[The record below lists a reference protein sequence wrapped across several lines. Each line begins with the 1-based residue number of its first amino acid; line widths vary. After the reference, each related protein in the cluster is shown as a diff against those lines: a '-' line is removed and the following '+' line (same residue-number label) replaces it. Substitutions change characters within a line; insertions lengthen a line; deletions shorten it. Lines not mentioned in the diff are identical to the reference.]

1 MQAKELTAAYT
12 APKIRLSRKQKMT
25 KIYNQRYLLFMLLPA
40 LICITLFSYAP
51 IFGWVMAFTDY
62 QVGLSMWSAPF
73 VGLKHF
79 KEFFMDSGEAFGVIR
94 NTLVMNVLSLLIGLF
109 LALVFA
115 ILLREVNS
123 KRLQKSVQ
131 YATFLPYFM
140 SWVILYA
147 VVYSLFS
154 VSNGAINETL
164 MALHIISK
172 PLNILGDPKYS
183 WALIVGVNTWNSL
196 GYNSVIFI
204 AAIAGIP
211 QEQYEAAEIDGAGR
225 WAKIINIT
233 VPNLIPTLMVLLIM
247 NTGWL
252 LNNGL
257 DQYFIFTNSMNMEK
271 MEVFD
276 YYIYRYGLKLFNY
289 SYATAV
295 SIIKTGVSILLL
307 IIVNRVSKKNY
318 GRSLF

>member
-1 MQAKELTAAYT
+1 MQKVESLPAGA
-12 APKIRLSRKQKMT
+12 RT
-25 KIYNQRYLLFMLLPA
+25 KIGLLRKIKDQRYLLMMLFPA
-40 LICITLFSYAP
+40 MLCITLFSYLP
-51 IFGWVMAFTDY
+51 LTGWVMAFTDY
-62 QVGLSMWSAPF
+62 QVGKSMWRAPF
-73 VGLKHF
+73 AGLKYF
-79 KEFFMDSGEAFGVIR
+79 REFFVDSGEAFAVIR
-94 NTLVMNVLSLLIGLF
+94 NTLVMNVLSLLLGLV
-109 LALVFA
+109 AAMAFA
-115 ILLREVNS
+115 ILLKEVRS
-123 KRLQKSVQ
+123 RTLQKSVQ

-164 MALHIISK
+164 VALK
-172 PLNILGDPKYS
+172 LLDAPLNVLGDPQYS
-183 WALIVGVNTWNSL
+183 WTLIICVNIWNSL

-204 AAIAGIP
+204 AAIAGING
-211 QEQYEAAEIDGAGR
+211 EEYEAAEIDGAGR
-225 WAKIINIT
+225 WVRIRYIT
-233 VPNLIPTLMVLLIM
+233 IPHLIPTLMVLLIM
-247 NTGWL
+247 NAGWL
-252 LNNGL
+252 LNSGL

-307 IIVNRVSKKNY
+307 IGVNRLARKVN
-318 GRSLF
+318 GRALF